1 MQRLHMVI
9 FLYGKDTLRSRQQL
23 RKMVEK
29 FKVDRDPTG
38 MNVVKLDC
46 EKTNEAEQVLE
57 QILAIPFL
65 AERRMVVIENLLLSK
80 QSDLKAEIL
89 KRVEEKMIPESTV
102 VLFWEGTDTFKTKD
116 SKELLERLSKEKYAQ
131 PFELFTGAKLTGWIA
146 AELEARGAKI
156 EMPALSFLAQHAG
169 ADMWRLNSLIDQF
182 VSFKKNAPITL
193 ADVQL
198 FVDEK
203 ADDNIFNLIDAIV
216 AKQPKKVFAM
226 IEEQYKKGEDAGYIF
241 AMLVRQYRILLEMK
255 DATTRQDMTSD
266 VLAKQLGIH
275 PFVAKKSLPIVKKYT
290 LAELEGVYD
299 RLLKIDIATKTGQ
312 GQLSTMVDLF
322 VAKVSSQ

>member
-1 MQRLHMVI
+1 MIL
-9 FLYGKDTLRSRQQL
+9 FLYGKDTFRSRQQL
-23 RKMVEK
+23 HKMVEK
-29 FKVDRDPTG
+29 FKVDRDPSG
-38 MNVVKLDC
+38 MNVVRLDC
-46 EKTNEAEQVLE
+46 EKASEAEQVLE
-57 QILAIPFL
+57 QILSIPFL
-65 AERRMVVIENLLLSK
+65 AERRMVVVENLLLSK
-80 QSDLKAEIL
+80 QADLKEEIL
-89 KRVEEKMIPESTV
+89 KRVEEKTIPESTV
-102 VLFWEGTDTFKTKD
+102 ALFWEGTDTFKTKD

-131 PFELFTGAKLTGWIA
+131 LFELLAGPKLTGWIA
-146 AELEARGAKI
+146 AELEARGGKI
-156 EMPALSFLAQHAG
+156 EMSALSFLAQHAG

-182 VSFKKNAPITL
+182 ISYKKNAPITL

-266 VLAKQLGIH
+266 VLAKQLDIH

-290 LAELEGVYD
+290 LSELENVYD

-312 GQLSTMVDLF
+312 GQLETMVDLF
-322 VAKVSSQ
+322 VGRVSVV